1 MRNLFAILI
10 IASPLTM
17 LPAIGSAKGC
27 LKGAAVG
34 GVAGHV
40 AGHHAVLGAAAGC
53 VIEHHREKAKDK
65 AAAQSK
71 HAMPRNNA
79 PAGNPPAATSPAA
92 NTPAD
97 TYVPPGS
104 SLKIRPSA
112 ESVAT

>member
-1 MRNLFAILI
+1 MRSLLAILI
-10 IASPLTM
+10 IASPLTL

-34 GVAGHV
+34 GVVGHV

-65 AAAQSK
+65 ATQQSK
-71 HAMPRNNA
+71 PAVPQDKA
-79 PAGNPPAATSPAA
+79 PASNTS
-92 NTPAD
+92 AD
-97 TYVPPGS
+97 DYAPPGS

>member
-1 MRNLFAILI
+1 MRNLLAILI
-10 IASPLTM
+10 IASPLTL

-34 GVAGHV
+34 GVVGHV

-65 AAAQSK
+65 AAQQSK
-71 HAMPRNNA
+71 PTTPQNKA
-79 PAGNPPAATSPAA
+79 PAA

-97 TYVPPGS
+97 AYAPPGS
-104 SLKIRPSA
+104 SLKTRPSA
-112 ESVAT
+112 ESVAM